1 MGIDTNAASI
11 LFVYYGAASCIG
23 RIVSGRVLDFQRVNE
38 FYVYQAAELVVGIGT
53 LLVTLATSYLHISI
67 FVAMYGFCDGVFITS
82 LNVLLMKC
90 VSPSKTSLA
99 IAWEM
104 QLSSFF
110 QASGPPIAGT

>member
-1 MGIDTNAASI
+1 M
-11 LFVYYGAASCIG
+11 
-23 RIVSGRVLDFQRVNE
+23 SGRVLDLPRVNN

-53 LLVTLATSYLHISI
+53 LLVTLATSYFHIAI
-67 FVAMYGFCDGVFITS
+67 FIAVYGFCDGVFITS

-104 QLSSFF
+104 QMTSFF
-110 QASGPPIAGT
+110 QASGPPVAGT